1 MRTGEQLKKDIISDM
16 RVELAEEFDKN
27 FTRKAFF
34 TNKWKK
40 RRNPNALGSLLVV
53 TGSLRRSIQAKET
66 PDGVRFTSNQ
76 PYATLHNEGG
86 KGSVTVRQHTRK
98 SKKGKSYTVRQHRA
112 VNVPQRQFVGDGQD
126 TQRIIKNVIDDNL
139 EQYNQEIIKALKK

>member
-1 MRTGEQLKKDIISDM
+1 MLDPKTLKNNIIADM

-34 TNKWKK
+34 TDKWKK
-40 RRNPNALGSLLVV
+40 RRNPNALGSLLVF

-98 SKKGKSYTVRQHRA
+98 SIIHDKPSTCRSSEMPTQ
-112 VNVPQRQFVGDGQD
+112 GDSANGH
-126 TQRIIKNVIDDNL
+126 
-139 EQYNQEIIKALKK
+139 AAG